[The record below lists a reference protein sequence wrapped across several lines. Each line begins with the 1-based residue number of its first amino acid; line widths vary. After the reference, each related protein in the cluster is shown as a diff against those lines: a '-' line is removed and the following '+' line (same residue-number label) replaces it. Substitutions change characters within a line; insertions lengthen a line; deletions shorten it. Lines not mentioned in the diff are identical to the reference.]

1 MNTIR
6 SLVLVALAL
15 ICAFSSAKTPIK
27 FGKVTQEELEM
38 TQYEADTSA
47 VAVVLCKYG
56 QLNST
61 DLSFTETRRV
71 KILKKAGTEYS
82 EFTFSGDNRTM
93 VKAKVFNLIDG
104 EVIENKLKR
113 ESIFKERVTENYYR
127 IRVALPNVKEGT
139 VYDIQVTHN
148 FLPAEFAFQEDLP
161 VLHSELYLETSPYI
175 EFRKRKVGY
184 LPIQSDGKN
193 TYYCD
198 NMEAFKAE
206 PFINSAENYKTKFEF
221 DILNISV
228 PGYYRSFT
236 TSWEA
241 VNNQLASDENF
252 GHAIFNSSAYLSKIK
267 KEIEENCTTKLEK
280 VQAAYDAIKKI
291 KWNEYKSVYTS
302 TESLGMAYKEGE
314 ANSADINLMLM
325 QLLLKLD
332 IHALP
337 VVLSTRDNGT
347 LHIIYPSLEKLNY
360 VIVRTEIDDKEYL
373 LDATDELL
381 PLGMLPKR
389 CLNERGRL
397 VTNESGKWID
407 LQASQKDQET
417 ILYDLTLDDDLNLEG
432 KLSFARYDYAAYDFR
447 KSYKEFASE
456 DDFLTAIETNNPGL
470 LIKDYNLENLSDL
483 DKPIKEKYSIKISNK
498 VEKIND
504 MILVNPFL
512 FEQVEVNPFKLENRE
527 YPVDFAYLKTK
538 YLISKIT
545 IPEGYQVESTPKPIK
560 AYLPDKQSN
569 ILINYSVMGNSISVT
584 YKLSLAKS
592 KFMAQE
598 YPLLKALYAEVIK
611 KQAEP
616 IILKPIQ
623 NEASL

>member
-1 MNTIR
+1 MKKSIFLLLAILACNTAITY
-6 SLVLVALAL
+6 
-15 ICAFSSAKTPIK
+15 AKAPIK

-38 TQYEADTSA
+38 TQYDLDTSA

-93 VKAKVFNLIDG
+93 VKAKVFKLIDG
-104 EVIENKLKR
+104 EIIEDKLKR
-113 ESIFKERVTENYYR
+113 ESIFKERVTDDYYR

-139 VYDIQVTHN
+139 VYDIQVTHE
-148 FLPAEFAFQEDLP
+148 FLPGEFAFQEDLP

-175 EFRKRKVGY
+175 EFRKRKVGF

-198 NMEAFKAE
+198 NMEAFKPE

-228 PGYYRSFT
+228 PGYYRSYT

-241 VNNQLASDENF
+241 VNNRLASHTFF
-252 GHAIFNSSAYLSKIK
+252 GHAIFSGSGYLSSIK
-267 KEIEENCTTKLEK
+267 KDIEADYTTPLEK

-291 KWNEYKSVYTS
+291 RWNEYKSVYTS
-302 TESLGMAYKEGE
+302 TEALSSAYKEGE

-332 IHALP
+332 LPALP
-337 VVLSTRDNGT
+337 VVLSTRDNGM
-347 LHIIYPSLEKLNY
+347 LHIVYPSLEKLNY
-360 VIVRTEIDDKEYL
+360 VIVWTEIDGKQYL

-407 LQASQKDQET
+407 LEASEKDQET
-417 ILYDLTLDDDLNLEG
+417 ILYNLTLDEELNLEG
-432 KLSFARYDYAAYDFR
+432 NVSFARYSYAAYDFR
-447 KSYKEFASE
+447 KNYKEFASE
-456 DDFLTAIETNNPGL
+456 DDFLTAIEASNPGL
-470 LIKDYNLENLSDL
+470 LIKDYNLENLSNL
-483 DKPIKEKYSIKISNK
+483 DQPIKEKYDIKISNK
-498 VEKIND
+498 VEKINN

-512 FEQVEVNPFKLENRE
+512 FEQVEENPFKLENRE
-527 YPVDFAYLKTK
+527 YPVDFAYCKTK
-538 YLISKIT
+538 YLITRIT
-545 IPEGYQVESTPKPIK
+545 IPEGYQIESTPQPIK
-560 AYLPDKQSN
+560 AFLPDKKSN
-569 ILINYSVMGNSISVT
+569 ILINYSVIGNNINVT
-584 YKLSLAKS
+584 YKLNLAKS
-592 KFMAQE
+592 RYMAKE
-598 YPLLKALYAEVIK
+598 YPLLKALYSEIIK

-616 IILKPIQ
+616 IILKPAQ